1 VNKVNKNTRAG
12 QGGKLISCPHCKD
25 TRLVYHFS
33 WSAILCRQC
42 NKEVD
47 KCDWLIAKVDK
58 KVIKN
63 KKIVLPSDIYQIW
76 EFTVDVKLNKE
87 PHYKYCSNP
96 EGKEKCTDYHAADY
110 ICFASFV
117 IDEMALSESVT
128 EIRNTDKYVI
138 QRIVMEVAIDFDP
151 DSKISIVNLNSH
163 PWLKTPEDRIRLA
176 IDTEQMWEDFDVFKM
191 IAETHRKIM

>member
-1 VNKVNKNTRAG
+1 VSKNKIINK
-12 QGGKLISCPHCKD
+12 LS
-25 TRLVYHFS
+25 
-33 WSAILCRQC
+33 
-42 NKEVD
+42 
-47 KCDWLIAKVDK
+47 
-58 KVIKN
+58 

-76 EFTVDVKLNKE
+76 EVTMDVKVNKE

-96 EGKEKCTDYHAADY
+96 EGKEKCTDYHAVDY
-110 ICFASFV
+110 IYFADFV
-117 IDEMALSESVT
+117 LHGGSPLSHNSTKV
-128 EIRNTDKYVI
+128 IRDTDKYVI
-138 QRIVMEVAIDFDP
+138 QRLVLELAIDFDP

>member
-1 VNKVNKNTRAG
+1 
-12 QGGKLISCPHCKD
+12 LS
-25 TRLVYHFS
+25 
-33 WSAILCRQC
+33 
-42 NKEVD
+42 
-47 KCDWLIAKVDK
+47 
-58 KVIKN
+58 N
-63 KKIVLPSDIYQIW
+63 KKTLPSDLYQIW

-110 ICFASFV
+110 IRFADFV

-138 QRIVMEVAIDFDP
+138 QRIVMELAIDFNP
-151 DSKISIVNLNSH
+151 DSKVSIVNLNSH

-191 IAETHRKIM
+191 LAETYRKIM

>member
-1 VNKVNKNTRAG
+1 MSKNKIINK
-12 QGGKLISCPHCKD
+12 LS
-25 TRLVYHFS
+25 
-33 WSAILCRQC
+33 
-42 NKEVD
+42 
-47 KCDWLIAKVDK
+47 
-58 KVIKN
+58 

-96 EGKEKCTDYHAADY
+96 EDKEKCTNYHAADY

-138 QRIVMEVAIDFDP
+138 QRIVMELAIDFDP

>member
-1 VNKVNKNTRAG
+1 M
-12 QGGKLISCPHCKD
+12 S
-25 TRLVYHFS
+25 
-33 WSAILCRQC
+33 
-42 NKEVD
+42 
-47 KCDWLIAKVDK
+47 
-58 KVIKN
+58 N
-63 KKIVLPSDIYQIW
+63 KKTLPSDLYQIW

-110 ICFASFV
+110 IRFADFV

-138 QRIVMEVAIDFDP
+138 QRIVMELAIDFNP
-151 DSKISIVNLNSH
+151 DSKVSIVNLNSH

-191 IAETHRKIM
+191 LAETYRKIM